1 MADLVH
7 PEIVIKRIGVD
18 HDKREALPGDYVIDF
33 DPISYTVRQRPLLPE
48 NGISSNQRLCR
59 IPDLSKTEEKQCII
73 CSTMNDNENKSA
85 VRLDKW
91 LWAARFFKTR
101 SLAAQAVSGGKVHLN
116 SQRAKPARELRS
128 GDELSIRRGEVEW
141 SVVVRSLSRK
151 RGPASEAAL

>member
-1 MADLVH
+1 
-7 PEIVIKRIGVD
+7 
-18 HDKREALPGDYVIDF
+18 
-33 DPISYTVRQRPLLPE
+33 
-48 NGISSNQRLCR
+48 
-59 IPDLSKTEEKQCII
+59 
-73 CSTMNDNENKSA
+73 MNDNKNKSA

-141 SVVVRSLSRK
+141 VVAVRGLSAK
-151 RGPASEAAL
+151 RGPAKEAVQLYEETEQSKLNRQAMAAQINAWRLSQPHSKGRPSKKSRRQITRFTRGN